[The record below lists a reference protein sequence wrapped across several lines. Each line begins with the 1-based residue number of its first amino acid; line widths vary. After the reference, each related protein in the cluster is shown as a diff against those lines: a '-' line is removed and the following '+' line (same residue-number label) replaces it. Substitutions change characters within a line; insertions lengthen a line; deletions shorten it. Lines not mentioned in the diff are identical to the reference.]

1 MKSYDEVTNNLL
13 ERRDKYNEIQKAK
26 RKTMVHISSF
36 VSCFVIVAVL
46 GIGVLQGDWLDF
58 NSLPIV
64 NPSTQEGGNT
74 EQTSKNT
81 TTLQC
86 ENTCYPIQQQTETT
100 VHVNDEKTT
109 TNDATV
115 EKDITDIG
123 EDELT
128 TSKVHQEEITT
139 VNSQDK
145 VPNYSLY
152 TLSMWLNEPG
162 VIWGSDTVKGGLI
175 ISEKTPMGT
184 IKITDSLKEMFNGN
198 DETTIYAVIVDF
210 SSCINDEDI
219 ENFEFNG
226 ISISKLQSEFE
237 KSEKDDKSIKEYK
250 NELYKIKTAYY
261 DMKIESFR
269 NSFNKAELEIYINEK
284 YPDSSTQCFYT
295 FGTEEQLKK
304 LACKSDEAFI
314 LVPAGKPVF

>member
-13 ERRDKYNEIQKAK
+13 ERRDKYNEVQRAK
-26 RKTMVHISSF
+26 KKTIVRISSF

-46 GIGVLQGDWLDF
+46 GIGIWQGGWLDF

-74 EQTSKNT
+74 EPTNTNT

-86 ENTCYPIQQQTETT
+86 ENTSSPIQQHTETT
-100 VHVNDEKTT
+100 IYINDEKNT
-109 TNDATV
+109 TNKV
-115 EKDITDIG
+115 PHE
-123 EDELT
+123 EST
-128 TSKVHQEEITT
+128 TIS
-139 VNSQDK
+139 SQDNL
-145 VPNYSLY
+145 PNYSLY

-175 ISEKTPMGT
+175 ISEKIPMGT
-184 IKITDSLKEMFNGN
+184 IKIADSLKEMFNEN
-198 DETTIYAVIVDF
+198 DETTIYAVMVDY

-219 ENFEFNG
+219 EKFEFNG

-284 YPDSSTQCFYT
+284 YPDSSTQYFYT